1 MLSEIRVGL
10 LGLGTIGTGVAR
22 ILIEQQ
28 ELMRR
33 RLGKTVRLVAAA
45 DRDLD
50 RDRGLDF
57 TGVRLSDD
65 AKDILTADDVD
76 LVVELIGGYEPARSF
91 VATALEHG
99 KHAVTANKALIAKHG
114 EELFPLAAAN
124 GVAIGFEAAVGGGI
138 PCLKALRE
146 GCAANAVQS
155 VHGILNG
162 TCNFILTKMENEG
175 ADYADVLKEAQELGY
190 AEADPTFD
198 VEGIDTAHKLS
209 ILAAMAFGS
218 KIKFDEVFTEG
229 ISKISASDIE
239 SAAELGYRIKLLGIA
254 KPHGANGVVEQ
265 VEMRVHPTLVPVDS
279 QIAQVSDSYNAVMVS
294 GDFVEHTMYFGRG
307 AGERPT
313 ASAVVADIMD
323 IARVCSGNSPENG
336 SGDVPDG
343 VDKLAPPMGFCENE
357 RRELPTLPMA
367 DVQCE
372 YYLRLM
378 VKDEPGVIAAVTSI
392 LADQRISLEAVL
404 QKERSAAQHV
414 PVIMLTHETSE
425 GNLQAAISR
434 ITQLPSV
441 DQDVLILRKE
451 SFGA

>member
-1 MLSEIRVGL
+1 VKW
-10 LGLGTIGTGVAR
+10 GTIGTGVAR

-33 RLGKTVRLVAAA
+33 RLGKSVRLVAAA

-57 TGVRLSDD
+57 TGVRLCDD
-65 AKDILTADDVD
+65 ANAVVTADDVD

-99 KHAVTANKALIAKHG
+99 KHVVTANKALIAKHG
-114 EELFPLAAAN
+114 EELFELAVEQ
-124 GVAIGFEAAVGGGI
+124 GVAVGFEAAVGGGI

-146 GCAANAVQS
+146 GCAANAVES
-155 VHGILNG
+155 VYGILNG

-175 ADYADVLKEAQELGY
+175 ADYADVLKEAQQLGY

-209 ILAAMAFGS
+209 ILAAMAYGS

-229 ISKISASDIE
+229 ISAITAGDIA

-254 KPHGANGVVEQ
+254 KPHGENGIVEQ
-265 VEMRVHPTLVPVDS
+265 VEMRVHPTLVPS
-279 QIAQVSDSYNAVMVS
+279 QSQLAQVSDSYNAVQVS

-323 IARVCSGNSPENG
+323 IARVA
-336 SGDVPDG
+336 PDG
-343 VDKLAPPMGFCENE
+343 VRHLAPPMGFAASERCE
-357 RRELPTLPMA
+357 LATLPVA
-367 DVQCE
+367 DIECE

-378 VKDEPGVIAAVTSI
+378 VQDQPGVIASVASI
-392 LADQRISLEAVL
+392 LADQRISLEAL
-404 QKERSAAQHV
+404 SQKERNASRAV
-414 PVIMLTHETSE
+414 PIVMLTHATTE

-434 ITQLPSV
+434 IISLPAV
-441 DQDVLILRKE
+441 EEDVLILRKE
-451 SFGA
+451 SAVA

>member
-1 MLSEIRVGL
+1 MLNEIRVGL

-57 TGVRLSDD
+57 SGVRLSDD

-91 VATALEHG
+91 VVTALEHG

-114 EELFPLAAAN
+114 EELFPLAAKN

-146 GCAANAVQS
+146 GCAANAVLS
-155 VHGILNG
+155 VYGILNG

-229 ISKISASDIE
+229 ISKITASDIE

-254 KPHGANGVVEQ
+254 KPHGVDGEVEQ

-323 IARVCSGNSPENG
+323 IARVCSG
-336 SGDVPDG
+336 DAPDG
-343 VDKLAPPMGFCENE
+343 VDKLAPPMAFCENE

-378 VKDEPGVIAAVTSI
+378 VKDEPGVIASVTSI
-392 LADQRISLEAVL
+392 LADHRISLEAVL

-434 ITQLPSV
+434 ITQLSSV
-441 DQDVLILRKE
+441 DPDVLILRKE

>member
-1 MLSEIRVGL
+1 MTEIRVGL

-28 ELMRR
+28 ELISR

-50 RDRGLDF
+50 RDRGLDLS
-57 TGVRLSDD
+57 GVRVSDD
-65 AKDILTADDVD
+65 ANDVVTADDVD

-99 KHAVTANKALIAKHG
+99 KHVVTANKALVAKHG

-124 GVAIGFEAAVGGGI
+124 GVAVGFEAAVGGGI

-155 VHGILNG
+155 VYGILNG

-198 VEGIDTAHKLS
+198 VEGIDTSHKLS

-229 ISKISASDIE
+229 ISKITADDIASAS
-239 SAAELGYRIKLLGIA
+239 ELGYRIKLLGIA
-254 KPHGANGVVEQ
+254 KPHGDGNTVER
-265 VEMRVHPTLVPVDS
+265 VEMRVHPTLVPLNS
-279 QIAQVSDSYNAVMVS
+279 QIAQVSDSYNAVQVS

-323 IARVCSGNSPENG
+323 IARVA
-336 SGDVPDG
+336 PDG
-343 VDKLAPPMGFCENE
+343 VKHLAPPMGFVEAE
-357 RRELPTLPMA
+357 RRDLPTLPVA
-367 DVQCE
+367 DIQCE

-378 VKDEPGVIAAVTSI
+378 VLDEPGVIASVTSI
-392 LADQRISLEAVL
+392 LADHRISLEAL
-404 QKERSAAQHV
+404 NQKERHASNAVAV
-414 PVIMLTHETSE
+414 VMLTHETTE

-434 ITQLPSV
+434 ITSLKSV
-441 DQDVLILRKE
+441 EDDVLILRKE
-451 SFGA
+451 SAVA

>member
-1 MLSEIRVGL
+1 MNEVRVGL

-28 ELMRR
+28 ELMSR

-45 DRDLD
+45 DRDIET
-50 RDRGLDF
+50 DRGVDLS
-57 TGVRLSDD
+57 TVRLSADGND
-65 AKDILTADDVD
+65 VVTADDVD

-99 KHAVTANKALIAKHG
+99 KHVVTANKALIAKHG
-114 EELFPLAAAN
+114 EELFPLAAEN
-124 GVAIGFEAAVGGGI
+124 GVAVGFEAAVGGGI

-146 GCAANAVQS
+146 GCAANAVES
-155 VHGILNG
+155 VYGILNG

-198 VEGIDTAHKLS
+198 VEGIDTSHKLS

-218 KIKFDEVFTEG
+218 KIKFEEVFTEG
-229 ISKISASDIE
+229 ISKITAADIE

-254 KPHGANGVVEQ
+254 KPHGSNGAVEQ
-265 VEMRVHPTLVPVDS
+265 VEMRVHPTLVPLNS
-279 QIAQVSDSYNAVMVS
+279 QIAQVSDSYNAVQVS

-323 IARVCSGNSPENG
+323 IARVM
-336 SGDVPDG
+336 PDG
-343 VDKLAPPMGFCENE
+343 VEYLAPPMAFVEAE
-357 RRELPTLPMA
+357 RRELKTLPVA
-367 DVQCE
+367 DIECE

-378 VKDEPGVIAAVTSI
+378 VKDKPGVIASVTSI
-392 LADQRISLEAVL
+392 LADHRISLEAL
-404 QKERSAAQHV
+404 NQKERHASNAVAV
-414 PVIMLTHETSE
+414 VMLTHETTE
-425 GNLQAAISR
+425 GNMQAAISR
-434 ITQLPSV
+434 IVGLEAV
-441 DQDVLILRKE
+441 EEDVLILRKE
-451 SFGA
+451 SAVA